1 MERLTTS
8 SWQRKFATD
17 VCINLEAKIEFV
29 GKYNMMD
36 VRWNIIEFNHGIPQA
51 DKEVITSCP
60 RCFTELALLGSS
72 DYFHIF
78 RPSFLKFSFLS
89 VEYIYWCCISFV
101 KKPGHIR
108 QQRTGNKGNR
118 AIFRAL
124 SKADIKKQNF

>member
-1 MERLTTS
+1 
-8 SWQRKFATD
+8 
-17 VCINLEAKIEFV
+17 
-29 GKYNMMD
+29 MMD
-36 VRWNIIEFNHGIPQA
+36 VRWNIIEFNQGIPQA

-60 RCFTELALLGSS
+60 RCFAELALLGSS

-124 SKADIKKQNF
+124 SKADINRTVGTEQN